1 MMNKRGLLL
10 GAASAV
16 AAPQVLATAAPAP
29 GARGALAADGLPLLA
44 GSPGLTAWQ
53 PYLGQVFELTDGVQ
67 TWAVALGSADALRES
82 ETPARTEQFVL
93 GFGMQGGA
101 RVAAGVHSV
110 RHANGQSTLLYPA
123 DAGCGPAQSLRAEFN
138 LLLQPV

>member
-1 MMNKRGLLL
+1 MMNKRGFLL

-16 AAPQVLATAAPAP
+16 AAPQVLATAAPTP
-29 GARGALAADGLPLLA
+29 GALAADGLPVLA

-53 PYLGQVFELTDGVQ
+53 PYLGQIFELTDGVQ
-67 TWAVALGSADALRES
+67 TWAVALDTADALRES

-110 RHANGQSTLLYPA
+110 RHANGQSTLLYLA
-123 DAGCGPAQSLRAEFN
+123 DAGCGPTQSLRAEFN